1 MLRQQFMTQI
11 HCLATLLVAAFINV
25 AGAQVV
31 SPSAAYQVQPG
42 DVLTVSVWNETEL
55 QRKVLVRP
63 DGGFSFP
70 LVGDV
75 SAIGKS
81 VPELE
86 QLIVQRLVKYIPKP
100 VVTVAVEDIQGNKI
114 YVIGQ
119 VQRPGA
125 IVMNPRVD
133 VMQALSIAGG
143 TTPFA
148 QLDDI
153 KILRR
158 KGTEQIVLAFR
169 YSDVSKGRNLG
180 QNVQLESGDVVVVP

>member
-1 MLRQQFMTQI
+1 MTQI
-11 HCLATLLVAAFINV
+11 HCLATLILAAVTNV

-31 SPSAAYQVQPG
+31 SPSTVYQVQPG
-42 DVLTVSVWNETEL
+42 DSLTVSVWNETEL

-86 QLIVQRLVKYIPKP
+86 QLIVQRLIKFIPKP

-119 VQRPGA
+119 VLRPGA